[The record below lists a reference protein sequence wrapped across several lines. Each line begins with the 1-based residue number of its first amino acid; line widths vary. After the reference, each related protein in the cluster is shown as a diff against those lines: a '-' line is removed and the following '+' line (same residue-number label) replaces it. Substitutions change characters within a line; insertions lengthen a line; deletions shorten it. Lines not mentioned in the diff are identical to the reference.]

1 MSVND
6 IETANRYFKY
16 DLCQANSTTG
26 LRFQIP
32 PLVENQFSTQY
43 KTCLAKIKYVSIQT
57 ANESKAIDFT
67 DGTLA
72 NVLPRGGIK
81 IETNLISRNYASMGN
96 GDVEAIIGQDAG
108 QNNVNQRFGCV
119 MNLDGNDAVS
129 NTQGAFVYFDYD
141 SVFGSGMICSLPFGQ
156 VLEFKMFEG
165 CGGNRKELFPCQAGA
180 TVPSGFTTITIEF
193 FLI

>member
-16 DLCQANSTTG
+16 DLCQANSVNG

-57 ANESKAIDFT
+57 ANEGKAIDFT

-72 NVLPRGGIK
+72 NLLPRGGVK
-81 IETNLISRNYASMGN
+81 VETNLI
-96 GDVEAIIGQDAG
+96 EAIIGQSSEV
-108 QNNVNQRFGCV
+108 NSVNQRFGCM

-129 NTQGAFVYFDYD
+129 QTQGAFVYFDYD